1 MSAIR
6 SVMSVSIKQI
16 IIGMTLIFFF
26 FFFDQLLKTYEGRT
40 TIKKSVTAFYKLK
53 VKLNNVTF

>member
-26 FFFDQLLKTYEGRT
+26 FFDQLLKTYEGRT
-40 TIKKSVTAFYKLK
+40 TMKKSVTAFYKLK

>member
-16 IIGMTLIFFF
+16 IIGMTLFFF

-40 TIKKSVTAFYKLK
+40 TMKKSVTAFYKLK

>member
-16 IIGMTLIFFF
+16 IIGMTLIFL

-40 TIKKSVTAFYKLK
+40 TMKKSVTAFYKLK

>member
-26 FFFDQLLKTYEGRT
+26 FDQLLKTYEGRT
-40 TIKKSVTAFYKLK
+40 TMKKSVTAFYKLK